1 MEVLAST
8 WLGRRLDTPAGITAR
23 GEDAVLR
30 TRGAASLGCQAWR
43 RAGYQAGLSLA

>member
-23 GEDAVLR
+23 GEDAVLQQVWGR
-30 TRGAASLGCQAWR
+30 QSWR